1 MIRTA
6 IEADIPAIV
15 EMSRRFYATTAYAA
29 YADMDDGT
37 ASDLAAWLIR
47 DGVMLV
53 ADSGDELV
61 GMVGVAVIPFMFNR
75 NLLMAHEVIWWVNPE
90 AQGAGVGRQLLEAV
104 APACKAKGAIA
115 VQMMHLANSPP
126 QAGELYRRLGY
137 DLSEVSYTKE
147 L

>member
-1 MIRTA
+1 MIRPAT
-6 IEADIPAIV
+6 EADIPAIV
-15 EMSRRFYATTAYAA
+15 EMSRRFYVTTSYSAFAA
-29 YADMDDGT
+29 MDDDT
-37 ASDLAAWLIR
+37 VAALSAWLIN
-47 DGVMLV
+47 DGVLLV
-53 ADSGDELV
+53 ADAGNGPM
-61 GMVGVAVIPFMFNR
+61 GMVGLAITPFMFNR
-75 NLLMAHEVIWWVNPE
+75 DVTTAHEVIWWVSPE